1 MPLATYQ
8 PTRKTIKFS
17 GGDVSVRAVSLQ
29 DVAIIIDAH
38 QATVDRI
45 ATMIR
50 SRADLD
56 MENQQIVV
64 DTIMEAIRES
74 PLLVA
79 NLIALCA
86 DETEFMEAA
95 SKIPLPAQVEIL
107 QAISDITFKDEAA
120 VKKFLAG
127 VTKLIRGMLPA
138 AMDAAA

>member
-1 MPLATYQ
+1 MPLATS
-8 PTRKTIKFS
+8 TVLRKKIEWP
-17 GGDVSVRAVSLQ
+17 GGDVEVRAIGLQ

-45 ATMIR
+45 ATMIS
-50 SRADLD
+50 SRKDLD
-56 MENQQIVV
+56 FDNNVIVV

-86 DETEFMEAA
+86 DESEHMEAA
-95 SKIPLPAQVEIL
+95 SKIPLPAQIEIL

-120 VKKFLAG
+120 LKKFMAD
-127 VTKLIRGMLPA
+127 VTKLIRGMVPN